1 MTWFMDNQRPE
12 SVTAVTQRFQPQY
25 YPNTD
30 DEATIVVRYPKAVG
44 IIQASWNWPFA
55 RKDMEVYG
63 ETGYVH
69 TDALEGLRVRLPG
82 GTEAASKAPPI
93 PAPEHD
99 SLAYF
104 AAVVRGKLK
113 PVGLSSLENNL
124 VVTQIL
130 HAARASAAS
139 GKTVLIAR

>member
-1 MTWFMDNQRPE
+1 MTWFMDNQRPQ
-12 SVTAVTQRFQPQY
+12 SVTAVTQRFQPEY

-44 IIQASWNWPFA
+44 IIQASWNWPYA

-63 ETGYVH
+63 QTGYVH
-69 TDALEGLRVRLPG
+69 TVALEGLKVRLPG
-82 GTEAASKAPPI
+82 GNEETSKAAPI
-93 PAPEHD
+93 PAPEDD

-104 AAVVRGKLK
+104 SAVVRGKIK
-113 PVGLSSLENNL
+113 PAGLSSLENNL

-130 HAARASAAS
+130 HAARQSAAS
-139 GKTVLIAR
+139 GKTVSL